1 MAAGR
6 PIVASDL
13 PSIRVILDHEVNAL
27 LVTPG
32 DTAALAGAIERLLAE
47 PGLAS
52 RLARAALE
60 RVPEYSWDR
69 RAERLDA
76 LFDEVISAG

>member
-13 PSIRVILDHEVNAL
+13 PSIREVLAHEVNAL
-27 LVTPG
+27 LVPPG
-32 DTAALAGAIERLLAE
+32 DAAALARAIERLLAD
-47 PGLAS
+47 PVLAS
-52 RLARAALE
+52 RLARAALDG
-60 RVPEYSWDR
+60 VPEYSWDR

-76 LFDEVISAG
+76 LFHEVIAAG